1 MWNSDVKRCGKN
13 SNPMWNSDVKRCR
26 KNSSPMWNSDVKRC
40 GKISNSDEKKCRI
53 RCRKI
58 LNSDEK
64 KRRIRCGKIF
74 KSDVKIRCADVSFLG
89 LHHEIVQHKFLHDL
103 LIISDTQAACLNLE
117 AEVFCRFKCVK
128 KSSSPSELSQGKFPD
143 LFWRRSGSTA
153 RLVCMRNSETQL
165 RFFSVRNNRST

>member
-1 MWNSDVKRCGKN
+1 MQISDVKRCGKN
-13 SNPMWNSDVKRCR
+13 SNPMWNSDVKRCG

-40 GKISNSDEKKCRI
+40 GKISS
-53 RCRKI
+53 
-58 LNSDEK
+58 SDEK

-143 LFWRRSGSTA
+143 PFWRRSGSTA

-165 RFFSVRNNRST
+165 RFCSVRNNRST